1 MSRLMFASTTDGW
14 EQLVKSLEA
23 NASDFPQLA
32 EERAQLQ
39 ALLDQARQVAAQQA
53 ALTASKQLMTKQIQD
68 LLVEGQKVA
77 TFMRAGVRHRYG
89 NRSEKLVEFGMQP
102 FRSRP
107 RVVKVVATQP
117 PAPPAP
123 ASNTEPV

>member
-14 EQLVKSLEA
+14 EQLVKSLES
-23 NASDFPQLA
+23 NASDFPQLL

-77 TFMRAGVRHRYG
+77 AFMRAGVRHRYG
-89 NRSEKLVEFGMQP
+89 TRSEKLVEFGMQP
-102 FRSRP
+102 FRSKP
-107 RVVKVVATQP
+107 RVKLVFRQP
-117 PAPPAP
+117 PAPTTP
-123 ASNTEPV
+123 ASDTEPI